1 MIIGEN
7 LSENKIAPNREILEK
22 SKYFIDKNEIT
33 LMNESIIRNKP
44 WRLWFQRAWMLKITE
59 FASVGF

>member
-1 MIIGEN
+1 MIIEEN

-44 WRLWFQRAWMLKITE
+44 
-59 FASVGF
+59 